1 MFCFPSSGIVFS
13 RFNSSISA
21 FIGSISI
28 ESISFFNAYKTKYF
42 FIRFSGITTDTLNC
56 PNRIVLI
63 LRYSRKYWNNCEHWA
78 RNELS
83 KRYYSEKSMF
93 NPFMYNEKKMVKH
106 TLKILR
112 CTHRRIFK
120 LVWSFFIIMHE
131 SINSSII
138 ALSQSMKLNQ
148 KVTIK

>member
-42 FIRFSGITTDTLNC
+42 FIRFSGITTDTFV
-56 PNRIVLI
+56 RIVLI

-120 LVWSFFIIMHE
+120 LVRSFFIIMHE